1 MEINTNYKEDNI
13 YLHSENFQNSLLNNQ
28 LLCKLNDSSLYNQN
42 FNRTL
47 HLITE
52 TKSYL
57 PISSCILE
65 HILTTTNLTNF
76 EKLYYIFADSL
87 AVINKNQGG
96 SRSCALPSED
106 WAERLGC
113 SRSLVFTMQNS
124 LVKKGYFLIEK
135 DRNELGL
142 NKRNVITPTL
152 PSSVFNSLNEKY
164 PDRIGEHIPYNNATE
179 CKLAYLDRTKLFIKI
194 NYDLLKLITSETS
207 LNTKQKVMWLN
218 FYVIGYKNYMSQ
230 KRYYCT
236 SSENTAYYNFSFIS
250 SYRELADV
258 FSSNRKDISKS
269 IRALEKLGFIK
280 AQNIYVRKQN
290 YNDKSNN
297 KDRTNIITRDGNTI
311 SNYGD
316 LAERQDK
323 SLWQITVSLPNKHIL
338 ELNKVKDRTNL
349 SKTRGRDEFA
359 TNSSSPSES
368 YFVLEGIRFNL
379 SSLQTETLK
388 AITRPDTQEQDIT
401 YTLDKLD
408 QDALHIDKSDNCVEG
423 EEIIVTYSGN
433 DNTQNS
439 LNHDDDYC
447 HYSKSKEVEEKSIG
461 AKSDPHVAKSGLYIN
476 KYFKEKIKNIKSNL
490 WGKPK
495 VIFNDFLKELLIN
508 SDSDLATHFKTD
520 DNNHLS
526 EKNRQDCINA
536 KGNAKPKEFN
546 IHSEFIRDKLKTL
559 PKDKADKARR
569 FAYSLVSKG
578 LPSGYASSLTK
589 HELAK
594 ELIFHAATWKPTKAG
609 TKTREGEIDTAL
621 SVAWKAIV
629 NGKWQAP
636 LELSKALVLEYEFRH
651 HKQKYQKSGVIS
663 SELKTLEIDTEKLL
677 GKWCDLV
684 GQIKS
689 SVTLDFDQD
698 KRDGEELCKRDGSDD
713 HLLLQDDGR
722 ELEYNISGSSNPIF
736 TLNIKNREGLQEF
749 DNEYY
754 RDHQVHDQPL
764 HHLKDFECN
773 HTIPKPSRY
782 DCFFETE
789 LPESEL
795 IGNNILYNVDLSKL
809 SDSQKHVALRGSDT
823 EIMEITTADNK
834 QYFGKLKTME
844 VDKNGELIMTFIP
857 NSQKEFIKNKDIFSL
872 STGNSI
878 SDLHANKDQLTNYQ
892 YNSTESCI
900 NNVEFIQ
907 EKMQGF
913 KSLDEAV
920 SGIFDKLLYIKSDGS

>member
-1 MEINTNYKEDNI
+1 VEINTNYKEGDT
-13 YLHSENFQNSLLNNQ
+13 YLHSENSQNLLSSNQ
-28 LLCKLNDSSLYNQN
+28 LLYKLKDYSYYHQK
-42 FNRTL
+42 FDRTL
-47 HLITE
+47 HLITD
-52 TKSYL
+52 TKSYV
-57 PISSCILE
+57 PISSCVLE
-65 HILTTTNLTNF
+65 HILTTTNLTCY
-76 EKLYYIFADSL
+76 EKLYYILADGL

-113 SRSLVFTMQNS
+113 SRSLVFTMQSS

-135 DRNELGL
+135 DRNALGL

-152 PSSVFNSLNEKY
+152 PSLVFNSLNEKY
-164 PDRIGEHIPYNNATE
+164 PDRIGEHIPYNNAIE

-194 NYDLLKLITSETS
+194 NYDLLKLITSDTS
-207 LNTKQKVMWLN
+207 LNTKQKIIWLN
-218 FYVIGYKNYMSQ
+218 FYIIGYKNYMSQ
-230 KRYYCT
+230 KRYYCA
-236 SSENTAYYNFSFIS
+236 SSKDTAYYNFSFIS
-250 SYRELADV
+250 SYRELADI

-280 AQNIYVRKQN
+280 AQNIYIRKQN

-311 SNYGD
+311 SNYDD

-323 SLWQITVSLPNKHIL
+323 SLWQITVSLPNEYIL
-338 ELNKVKDRTNL
+338 ELDKIKDRTNL

-368 YFVLEGIRFNL
+368 DFVLEGIRFNL
-379 SSLQTETLK
+379 SSLKTEALK

-401 YTLDKLD
+401 GKLD
-408 QDALHIDKSDNCVEG
+408 QDALLLNKSNNG
-423 EEIIVTYSGN
+423 NEILITSTDN
-433 DNTQNS
+433 DNTQNNF
-439 LNHDDDYC
+439 NHDSD
-447 HYSKSKEVEEKSIG
+447 HNHRESQKEVEEKNIG

-490 WGKPK
+490 GASHK
-495 VIFNDFLKELLIN
+495 VIFNDFLKELFIN

-520 DNNHLS
+520 NSNNLS
-526 EKNRQDCINA
+526 EKRTQESI
-536 KGNAKPKEFN
+536 KTKSKSKLKPKEFN
-546 IHSEFIRDKLKTL
+546 IHSELVREKLKTL
-559 PKDKADKARR
+559 PKNKADKARKY
-569 FAYSLVSKG
+569 AYCLISKK
-578 LPSGYASSLTK
+578 LATGYASSLTK

-594 ELIFHAATWKPTKAG
+594 ELIFHAATWKPTKVG
-609 TKTREGEIDTAL
+609 VKTREEEIDTAL
-621 SVAWKAIV
+621 SVAWKAV
-629 NGKWQAP
+629 VSGKWQAP
-636 LELSKALVLEYEFRH
+636 LDLAKAQVLEYEFRH

-677 GKWCDLV
+677 GKWCDLD
-684 GQIKS
+684 GKIKA
-689 SVTLDFDQD
+689 SVTFDFDQD
-698 KRDGEELCKRDGSDD
+698 KRDGEELCKSDGSHDY
-713 HLLLQDDGR
+713 LLLQDDGR
-722 ELEYNISGSSNPIF
+722 EPEYNISGSSNLTF

-754 RDHQVHDQPL
+754 RDHRVQNQSLYHF
-764 HHLKDFECN
+764 KDFECN
-773 HTIPKPSRY
+773 DTIPKQSRY

-844 VDKNGELIMTFIP
+844 VDENGELIMTFIP

-872 STGNSI
+872 STGSII

>member
-1 MEINTNYKEDNI
+1 
-13 YLHSENFQNSLLNNQ
+13 
-28 LLCKLNDSSLYNQN
+28 
-42 FNRTL
+42 
-47 HLITE
+47 
-52 TKSYL
+52 
-57 PISSCILE
+57 
-65 HILTTTNLTNF
+65 
-76 EKLYYIFADSL
+76 
-87 AVINKNQGG
+87 
-96 SRSCALPSED
+96 
-106 WAERLGC
+106 
-113 SRSLVFTMQNS
+113 MQSS
-124 LVKKGYFLIEK
+124 LVKKGYFFIEK

-152 PSSVFNSLNEKY
+152 PSSVFNNLNEKY
-164 PDRIGEHIPYNNATE
+164 PDRIGEHLPYNYANE
-179 CKLAYLDRTKLFIKI
+179 CKLTYLDRTKLFIKI
-194 NYDLLKLITSETS
+194 NYNLLKLITSDTS
-207 LNTKQKVMWLN
+207 LNTKQKIIWLN
-218 FYVIGYKNYMSQ
+218 FYIIGYKNYMSQ
-230 KRYYCT
+230 KRYYSP
-236 SSENTAYYNFSFIS
+236 SSKDTAYYNFSFIS
-250 SYRELADV
+250 SYRELADI
-258 FSSNRKDISKS
+258 FSSNRKNISKS

-290 YNDKSNN
+290 YNDNINN
-297 KDRTNIITRDGNTI
+297 NDKTNIITCDGNTI
-311 SNYGD
+311 SNYND

-323 SLWQITVSLPNKHIL
+323 SLWQITVSLPNEYIL
-338 ELNKVKDRTNL
+338 ELDKIKDR
-349 SKTRGRDEFA
+349 SYSRKTRAEFT
-359 TNSSSPSES
+359 TNSNSLSES
-368 YFVLEGIRFNL
+368 YFVLEGVRFNL
-379 SSLQTETLK
+379 SSIQTEALK
-388 AITRPDTQEQDIT
+388 AITRSDTQEQDIT
-401 YTLDKLD
+401 GKLD
-408 QDALHIDKSDNCVEG
+408 QDTLCIDKSDNGAEG

-439 LNHDDDYC
+439 LNHNNDY
-447 HYSKSKEVEEKSIG
+447 SENKNVEEKNIG

-476 KYFKEKIKNIKSNL
+476 KYFKEKIKNIKNNL

-495 VIFNDFLKELLIN
+495 VIFNDFLKELFIN

-526 EKNRQDCINA
+526 EKNRQNRINA
-536 KGNAKPKEFN
+536 KGKAKPKEFN
-546 IHSEFIRDKLKTL
+546 IHSEFIREKLKTL

-578 LPSGYASSLTK
+578 LPRGYASSLTK

-609 TKTREGEIDTAL
+609 TKMREEEIDTAL

-684 GQIKS
+684 GKIKS

-698 KRDGEELCKRDGSDD
+698 KRDGEELCKPDCSDD

-722 ELEYNISGSSNPIF
+722 EPEYNISGSSNPTF
-736 TLNIKNREGLQEF
+736 TLNIKNRERLQEF
-749 DNEYY
+749 DNEYC
-754 RDHQVHDQPL
+754 RDHQVHNRSL
-764 HHLKDFECN
+764 RHLKDFECN
-773 HTIPKPSRY
+773 DTILKPSRY

-823 EIMEITTADNK
+823 EIIEITTADNK
-834 QYFGKLKTME
+834 QYFGELKTME
-844 VDKNGELIMTFIP
+844 VDENGELIMTFIP

-872 STGNSI
+872 STGSII